1 MRRYLPCLVVLAA
14 LTMTACSAPGGPD
27 PSLAPSSGSAAASW
41 KNCSSYDSQPQA
53 QKAWL
58 QAGRPKSADRNR
70 DGIVCNSLPGA
81 ASSSS
86 SSANKD
92 CLKQPAPRSVLLN
105 RAKYPETSLHIEKA
119 IEMGQ
124 PALLTVQRDGTDAK
138 RNQWHQVV
146 AEQSNLRERNL
157 DQDEWPMAFSAQAG
171 RNANIALIDAGDNRG
186 AGSSIASQMSG
197 YCDGQHFKIK
207 MYGAR
212 LNPVTSVIIANKGQ
226 RTNITVSG

>member
-1 MRRYLPCLVVLAA
+1 V
-14 LTMTACSAPGGPD
+14 PD
-27 PSLAPSSGSAAASW
+27 PSLTSSSGSRSASW
-41 KNCSSYDSQPQA
+41 KNCSAYDSQPQA

-58 QAGRPKSADRNR
+58 QAGRPKSADRNQ

-81 ASSSS
+81 VS

-105 RAKYPETSLHIEKA
+105 RAKYPETSLHIEKS
-119 IEMGQ
+119 ISMGQ
-124 PALLTVQRDGTDAK
+124 PSMLTVQRDGTDAK
-138 RNQWHQVV
+138 RNEWHQVV
-146 AEQSNLRERNL
+146 AEQNNLRERNL

-197 YCDGQHFKIK
+197 YCDGQQFKIK

-212 LNPVTSVIIANKGQ
+212 LHPVTIVIIANKGQ
-226 RTNITVSG
+226 RTNITVTG